1 MDTDSVRQH
10 AQAHGDA
17 VVRGDL
23 DAVTADFVP
32 EMRPQVPELAKGLPR
47 PTTSAEVLSVEDAG
61 DHANVEIRYSGGQ
74 DAVTIRSL
82 WEEREGEGRPLIAGA
97 TPIS

>member
-32 EMRPQVPELAKGLPR
+32 ELRPQVPEIAKGLPQ

-61 DHANVEIRYSGGQ
+61 DHTNVEIRTQAARTLSRSDHSGRSGRAR
-74 DAVTIRSL
+74 DAR
-82 WEEREGEGRPLIAGA
+82 
-97 TPIS
+97 